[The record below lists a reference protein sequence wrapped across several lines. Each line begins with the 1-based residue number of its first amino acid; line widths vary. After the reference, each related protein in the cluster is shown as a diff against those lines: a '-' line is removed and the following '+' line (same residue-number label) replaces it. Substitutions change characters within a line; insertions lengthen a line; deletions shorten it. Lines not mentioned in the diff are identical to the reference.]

1 MSPMDFEPASERTRL
16 HREAHLGSHDPE
28 LIRSIID
35 AAPMCHL
42 GLTDHD
48 GHPLVIPTIHAR
60 VGEVLYVHGSAA
72 SRTLRRVAEG
82 IEVCCTITHL
92 DGIVLARSAFWSTM
106 NYRSVMI
113 FGRARLVT
121 DPEEIERALDAIV
134 EHIAPGRSAEV
145 RHPTST
151 EVKATK
157 VLALTI
163 DEASAK
169 VRTGDPNDDPVDL
182 DPEVGADVWAGEIP
196 VTTQF
201 GTPIPAANLDHEMPL
216 PASVRGLLERDER

>member
-1 MSPMDFEPASERTRL
+1 MDFEPASERTRL

-72 SRTLRRVAEG
+72 SRTLRRLAEG

-92 DGIVLARSAFWSTM
+92 DGILLARSTFWSTM

-169 VRTGDPNDDPVDL
+169 VRTGDPDDDPADL
-182 DPEVGADVWAGEIP
+182 DSDVGADVWAGVIP
-196 VTTQF
+196 VTTQL
-201 GTPIPAANLDHEMPL
+201 GSPIPAANLDSEVPI

>member
-1 MSPMDFEPASERTRL
+1 MDFEPISERTRL
-16 HREAHLGSHDPE
+16 HREAHLGSHDPG

-72 SRTLRRVAEG
+72 SRSLRRLAEG

-92 DGIVLARSAFWSTM
+92 DGIVLARSSFWSTM

-121 DPEEIERALDAIV
+121 DPEEIELALDAIV

-145 RHPTST
+145 RRPTST
-151 EVKATK
+151 ETRATK

-169 VRTGDPNDDPVDL
+169 VRTGDPDDDPADL
-182 DPEVGADVWAGEIP
+182 DSDVGADVWAGEIP
-196 VTTQF
+196 VTAQF
-201 GTPIPAANLDHEMPL
+201 GSPIPAANLDHDMPL

>member
-1 MSPMDFEPASERTRL
+1 MDFEPASERTRL
-16 HREAHLGSHDPE
+16 HREAHLGSHDPG

-72 SRTLRRVAEG
+72 SRSLRRLAEG

-92 DGIVLARSAFWSTM
+92 DGIVLARSSFWFTM

-121 DPEEIERALDAIV
+121 DPEEIELALDAIV

-145 RHPTST
+145 RRPTST
-151 EVKATK
+151 ETRATK

-169 VRTGDPNDDPVDL
+169 VRTGDPDDDPADL
-182 DPEVGADVWAGEIP
+182 DSDVGADVWAGEIP
-196 VTTQF
+196 VTAQF
-201 GTPIPAANLDHEMPL
+201 GSPIPAANLDHDMPL

>member
-1 MSPMDFEPASERTRL
+1 MDLEPTSDRTRL
-16 HREAHLGSHDPE
+16 RREAHLGSHDPE

-60 VGEVLYVHGSAA
+60 VGQQLYVHGSAA
-72 SRTLRRVAEG
+72 SRTLRRLAEG

-113 FGRARLVT
+113 FGHARLVT
-121 DPEEIERALDAIV
+121 DPDEIELALDAIV

-145 RHPTST
+145 RRPTPS
-151 EVKATK
+151 EIKATK
-157 VLALTI
+157 VLALSI
-163 DEASAK
+163 DETSAK
-169 VRTGDPNDDPVDL
+169 VRTGDPDDDPADL
-182 DPEVGADVWAGEIP
+182 DADVWAGVVP
-196 VTTQF
+196 MAVHS
-201 GTPIPAANLDHEMPL
+201 GDPIPAVNLEREIAIPV
-216 PASVRGLLERDER
+216 SVRRLRERDQL